1 MGPVITAAARDRI
14 VGLIGTG
21 AEQGADLAVDGR
33 GLSVAGHENGF
44 FVGPTV
50 IDKVTTEMD
59 VYRQE
64 IFGPVL
70 SVVRMDTVDDAIKL
84 INSNPYGN
92 GTAIFTGSGEAAR
105 TFQRGVKVGMIG
117 INVPVPVPMAY
128 YSFGG
133 WKDSL
138 FGQSHIHGPEGVQF
152 YTRAKVVTQRWPHVE
167 AAQRF
172 LFPLPDGDMIENL
185 TLGTAPD
192 SWGVWFAR
200 DDHQVGWKQYLDEIG
215 QAGYRYTELGP
226 TGFMPQDPA
235 QLRDELDSRGLT
247 LCGGTIFAGLHRGG
261 DALDDAV
268 AACAKE
274 ARLLTALG
282 AKHLVLLPEQYT
294 DMHGGKLLESAD
306 IDPDQW
312 RNLTTGYNQLGKIL
326 AEEHGVE
333 LVFHPHADT
342 HVDTQARVER
352 FLLDTDPAYVN
363 LCLDTGHISYCDG
376 DNIAIVQRF
385 PERIRY
391 VHLKQVDPEVRR
403 RVHEENLSLAE
414 AVPLGVMC
422 EPPYGVPDMP
432 PLLDAL
438 AALPVD
444 LFTVV
449 EQDLYP
455 VEPHIPL
462 PIAAR
467 TAGYLRGCGLGPVRR
482 WPYRS

>member
-1 MGPVITAAARDRI
+1 M
-14 VGLIGTG
+14 
-21 AEQGADLAVDGR
+21 
-33 GLSVAGHENGF
+33 
-44 FVGPTV
+44 
-50 IDKVTTEMD
+50 
-59 VYRQE
+59 
-64 IFGPVL
+64 L
-70 SVVRMDTVDDAIKL
+70 SVVRVDTVDDAIEL
-84 INSNPYGN
+84 INANPYGN

-105 TFQRGVKVGMIG
+105 TVPARGQGRHDRHQR
-117 INVPVPVPMAY
+117 A
-128 YSFGG
+128 
-133 WKDSL
+133 
-138 FGQSHIHGPEGVQF
+138 GPGADGLLLLRRLEGLAVRR
-152 YTRAKVVTQRWPHVE
+152 RATSTAPRACSSTPAPRSSPSAGRTSRPR
-167 AAQRF
+167 AAPPSTSRRR
-172 LFPLPDGDMIENL
+172 PEHDRRTSP
-185 TLGTAPD
+185 LGTAPD

-226 TGFMPQDPA
+226 TGFLPQDPE

-247 LCGGTIFAGLHRGG
+247 LCGGTIFAGLHRGAE
-261 DALDDAV
+261 ALDDAV

-282 AKHLVLLPEQYT
+282 AQAPGAAARAVHRHARRQAPREP
-294 DMHGGKLLESAD
+294 GAS

-326 AEEHGVE
+326 TEEHGVE

-376 DNIAIVQRF
+376 DNIAIIQRF

-422 EPPYGVPDMP
+422 EPPYGVPEMP

-455 VEPHIPL
+455 VEPHIPCRS
-462 PIAAR
+462 PPAPRATCAA
-467 TAGYLRGCGLGPVRR
+467 AGSARYVAGPTDPEIHPERR
-482 WPYRS
+482 NAR